1 MRKTV
6 KNQSGIVVL
15 LVHGMHIRI
24 RRAKK
29 FLFEYADIK
38 PEGRTGVF
46 GCNAIDFIWNPELDV
61 GAHGVSEYDL
71 GSWSNC
77 YIKFVDES
85 NVCQSISEV
94 SLTWQYRNVV
104 SVTLVLSLALP
115 RCIEQGVN
123 EGRRRFFRHGSQLHF
138 RLIQNIKKERGG
150 AQLRR

>member
-1 MRKTV
+1 MVYAIGENRGAGKGEVLRESNWHPVCKMMRKTV

-71 GSWSNC
+71 GSWSKC
-77 YIKFVDES
+77 YIKFVEES
-85 NVCQSISEV
+85 NACVNILE
-94 SLTWQYRNVV
+94 VV
-104 SVTLVLSLALP
+104 SNLAVPQRGEYHTRLEPGDASLY
-115 RCIEQGVN
+115 
-123 EGRRRFFRHGSQLHF
+123 
-138 RLIQNIKKERGG
+138 
-150 AQLRR
+150 